1 MPPEIHWSLNLA
13 PVLMMLVI
21 VIGNHVMMHHR
32 NSRREAIE
40 AKQLRAALLSEIAAL
55 RDIYKVNLGLI
66 QRKAGYLISSRSPMV
81 IYKANQAR
89 LMATIETPALELI
102 VSLYAKNDIIE
113 ELLSAQ
119 SSLHGNLSFKLR
131 PDSDVEHLRL
141 LYTAGMQHTVQV
153 FRALNPG
160 STEAQPLRLR
170 SRFTSSVFRP
180 AMVPAPTNG

>member
-1 MPPEIHWSLNLA
+1 MLTDIHWSLNLA

-21 VIGNHVMMHHR
+21 IIGNHLMMHR
-32 NSRREAIE
+32 RSSQREATE
-40 AKQLRAALLSEIAAL
+40 ALRLRTALLSEIAAL

-66 QRKAGYLISSRSPMV
+66 QRNAGYLISTRSPMIV
-81 IYKANQAR
+81 YKVNQAR
-89 LMATIETPALELI
+89 LMATLESPALELV

-119 SSLHGNLSFKLR
+119 SSLHGGLSFKLR
-131 PDSDVEHLRL
+131 QDSDVEHMRV

-153 FRALNPG
+153 SRALSPD

-170 SRFTSSVFRP
+170 SRFTNSVFRP
-180 AMVPAPTNG
+180 VMVPAPTNG